1 MREDKIMKSV
11 KEIMSTELTYCT
23 ADDSIMEA
31 AIKMKEKNVGII
43 PICGSNRELLGMV
56 TDRDMVVRGYAKELS
71 GSSKVN
77 EVMSDKLVSV
87 APEASVQEASTIMA
101 EHQIRRLP
109 IVDRGEL
116 VGILALGD
124 LALENQSNRAAGRAL
139 EEISERP
146 ELH

>member
-1 MREDKIMKSV
+1 MKSV